1 MEQSGH
7 YRSQVEERP
16 SCMLQAHWRPD
27 RSCIGNDREEYCEE
41 NDGDSIED
49 GVEGN
54 ITGAIELGF
63 TQINSLHQ
71 I

>member
-1 MEQSGH
+1 
-7 YRSQVEERP
+7 
-16 SCMLQAHWRPD
+16 MLQEHWRPD
-27 RSCIGNDREEYCEE
+27 RSCVGNEREEYCEE

-63 TQINSLHQ
+63 TQINSLHK